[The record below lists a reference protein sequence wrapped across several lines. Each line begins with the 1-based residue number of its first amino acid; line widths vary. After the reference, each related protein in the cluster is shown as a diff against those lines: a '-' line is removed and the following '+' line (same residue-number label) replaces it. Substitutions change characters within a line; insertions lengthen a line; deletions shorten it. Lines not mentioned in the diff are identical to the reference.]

1 MAKRKGTFG
10 INTYTKRSPKKRPR
24 RHSKRPN
31 KNTKEFKKKRY
42 RGQGTR

>member
-10 INTYTKRSPKKRPR
+10 INTYTKRSTKKRPG
-24 RHSKRPN
+24 RHSKSPN
-31 KNTKEFKKKRY
+31 KNTKEFKAKRY